1 MVYSLLGSELGI
13 GDYYHHVAR
22 LDLAGRSAIE
32 AYHPAA
38 LFTSYCIGVKPL
50 AIIVVYNPDAFS
62 LKNVC
67 CPEERPVDC
76 DTADIVKIRLCH
88 CHSVNLRFHHFY
100 KHLFILL
107 EHDRLC
113 CRLALLSRNTQ

>member
-13 GDYYHHVAR
+13 GDYYHHVAGWTF
-22 LDLAGRSAIE
+22 AVPGAIE

-62 LKNVC
+62 LKDVSL
-67 CPEERPVDC
+67 P
-76 DTADIVKIRLCH
+76 
-88 CHSVNLRFHHFY
+88 
-100 KHLFILL
+100 
-107 EHDRLC
+107 
-113 CRLALLSRNTQ
+113 